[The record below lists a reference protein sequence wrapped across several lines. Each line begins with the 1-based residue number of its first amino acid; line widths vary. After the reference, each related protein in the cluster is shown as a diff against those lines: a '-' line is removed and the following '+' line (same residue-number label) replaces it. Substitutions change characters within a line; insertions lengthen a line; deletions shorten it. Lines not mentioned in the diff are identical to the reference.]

1 MAQSN
6 ESTLSIAVAGFA
18 DGDAIPGAYAFCV
31 PAASGHVT
39 LAPNRNPR
47 VSWSGAPPRT
57 RSYALLCVDADAPT
71 VPDNVNKEGVTVPA
85 SLPRADFSHWVLV
98 DIPPTV
104 TEIAEGADA
113 DGVVARGKP
122 LGNTA
127 YGVRG
132 RNDYTGWFA
141 GDADMAGTY
150 GGYDGPCPPWNDE
163 RVHRYTFTI
172 YALDVDSLGL
182 SGDFGLAE
190 VRDAITGHVL
200 AAASQSGT
208 YTLNPDQGATHG
220 G

>member
-1 MAQSN
+1 MAPASD
-6 ESTLSIAVAGFA
+6 TALSIEVSGFA
-18 DGDAIPGAYAFCV
+18 EGAPIPGVFAFCV

-39 LAPNRNPR
+39 LGPNRNPR
-47 VSWSGAPPRT
+47 VHWSGAPQGT

-71 VPDNVNKEGVTVPA
+71 VGDNVNKEGVTVPA

-98 DIPPTV
+98 DIPVGV
-104 TEIAEGADA
+104 TEIAEAADA

-122 LGNTA
+122 AGATA

-141 GDADMAGTY
+141 DDADMAGTY
-150 GGYDGPCPPWNDE
+150 AGYDGPCPPWNDE
-163 RVHRYTFTI
+163 VVHRYTFTV

-190 VRDAITGHVL
+190 ARGAMAGHVL
-200 AAASQSGT
+200 AEASQLGT
-208 YTLNPDQGATHG
+208 YTLNPDRGATPA
-220 G
+220 